1 MGGEIIRVTRPPN
14 PAGVYVAEVKVDG
27 IVKQAKSSFFP
38 KDWNRVQVVDSIKEA
53 YTNRVQIAPNKYI
66 GQTSSGFKVEMII
79 ENGEITT
86 AYPKYTRR

>member
-1 MGGEIIRVTRPPN
+1 MLDTSLTIGGAFFLRI
-14 PAGVYVAEVKVDG
+14 G
-27 IVKQAKSSFFP
+27 IES
-38 KDWNRVQVVDSIKEA
+38 VVDSIKEA

>member
-1 MGGEIIRVTRPPN
+1 MVQIKVTPEMLEE
-14 PAGVYVAEVKVDG
+14 VA
-27 IVKQAKSSFFP
+27 
-38 KDWNRVQVVDSIKEA
+38 NH
-53 YTNRVQIAPNKYI
+53 VQIAPNKYI

>member
-1 MGGEIIRVTRPPN
+1 MKLKCTPIVRHIINNWRC
-14 PAGVYVAEVKVDG
+14 
-27 IVKQAKSSFFP
+27 IFP

-53 YTNRVQIAPNKYI
+53 YTNRVQIAPNKYV